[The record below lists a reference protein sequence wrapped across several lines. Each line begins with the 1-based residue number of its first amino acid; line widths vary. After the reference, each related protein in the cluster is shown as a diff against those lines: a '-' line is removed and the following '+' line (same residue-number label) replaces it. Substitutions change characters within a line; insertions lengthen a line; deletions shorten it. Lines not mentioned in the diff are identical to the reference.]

1 MAIQEYTGTWD
12 ENKVAHLLRRTLFG
26 PTFKQIQDAKSLGI
40 KQTIDLLLTNKTDSA
55 PITVN
60 SEEQIAKMGET
71 WVNKPYPADMQ
82 KAQMTH
88 NIRNESLGCWIMENI
103 SNGQF
108 SIIEKMSLFWQN
120 HFAAEYTNDARATYN
135 YIHLLRSN
143 ALGNFRELVKQVTV
157 DPCMLLFLNG
167 NSNTKNSPNEN
178 YSRELLELF
187 SVGKGPQIGLGDYTN
202 FTEEDIKQ
210 GAKILTGWNVKG
222 MLSSTE
228 TTTSSFFI
236 SNRHDVSNKTLSPR
250 LGSFVIQ
257 NGGDQEYKTYI
268 DQLFSTNIPALFICK
283 KLYRWFVNYDITA
296 DVQKNVIEPLAQLMV
311 DSNYE
316 IKPVLR
322 ALLLSDH
329 FYDVKMVG
337 TIIKNPLEF
346 LFSLINSTNS
356 SFGFSA
362 DINYGFL
369 KEIYNFSAVIGM
381 NYFRPPSV
389 GGWTAYYQAPSYSRL
404 WMNSSYVK
412 LRFDVAAYLL
422 SDGFK
427 SKINPSAIFTLNVID
442 YVKNLSNPL
451 SAPQIVED
459 SVLVFCPKGLTDQ
472 TKTTL
477 KLILTDGQ
485 LDFEWTLQY
494 DEYLKDSSN
503 VMKKNAII
511 GRIRLFLS
519 NLFKLPEFQTI

>member
-1 MAIQEYTGTWD
+1 
-12 ENKVAHLLRRTLFG
+12 
-26 PTFKQIQDAKSLGI
+26 
-40 KQTIDLLLTNKTDSA
+40 
-55 PITVN
+55 
-60 SEEQIAKMGET
+60 
-71 WVNKPYPADMQ
+71 
-82 KAQMTH
+82 
-88 NIRNESLGCWIMENI
+88 
-103 SNGQF
+103 
-108 SIIEKMSLFWQN
+108 
-120 HFAAEYTNDARATYN
+120 
-135 YIHLLRSN
+135 
-143 ALGNFRELVKQVTV
+143 
-157 DPCMLLFLNG
+157 
-167 NSNTKNSPNEN
+167 
-178 YSRELLELF
+178 
-187 SVGKGPQIGLGDYTN
+187 
-202 FTEEDIKQ
+202 
-210 GAKILTGWNVKG
+210 
-222 MLSSTE
+222 
-228 TTTSSFFI
+228 
-236 SNRHDVSNKTLSPR
+236 
-250 LGSFVIQ
+250 
-257 NGGDQEYKTYI
+257 
-268 DQLFSTNIPALFICK
+268 
-283 KLYRWFVNYDITA
+283 
-296 DVQKNVIEPLAQLMV
+296 
-311 DSNYE
+311 
-316 IKPVLR
+316 
-322 ALLLSDH
+322 
-329 FYDVKMVG
+329 MVG